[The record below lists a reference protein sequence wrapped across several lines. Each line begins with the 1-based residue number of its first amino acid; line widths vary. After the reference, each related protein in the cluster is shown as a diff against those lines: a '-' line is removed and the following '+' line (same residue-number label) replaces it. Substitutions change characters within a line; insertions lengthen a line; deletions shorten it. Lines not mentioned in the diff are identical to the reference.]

1 MALSGTQYQELTNAF
16 LSAFPTEATLRRM
29 VLFKLEHNLEA
40 IAGGNNLTDRVVNLI
55 QVAESE
61 GWTDKLIVGARAF
74 NPGNLK
80 LEAFAVDYGLASVG
94 QEEAGELEVM
104 LRKEMRFKD
113 FRSWLADWARQEP
126 RVCRVELPLYGQE
139 ATVCGHGLGCGTGFL
154 VGRDLL
160 LTAFH
165 VIEPLVK
172 WEEKKAAGQAWAN
185 PADARLRF
193 DYAQREGEPAIYEG
207 TVFKLAAPWQVIAQ
221 PVGAADFQSHKTP
234 SPADLDFALVRVA
247 GAPGDQ
253 AVGGNGGPGTPKRGW
268 IPLPPQ
274 PLWPEKDAPLFIL
287 QHPAGEP
294 LKMAPPDRVLEL
306 NANKTRV
313 RYLVNTKAGSS
324 GSPCF
329 NAQLQLVAL
338 HHFGREEKYNQGVP
352 IAAIA
357 PLIAPYLQK

>member
-1 MALSGTQYQELTNAF
+1 MALSGSQYEELTNAF
-16 LSAFPTEATLRRM
+16 LSAFPTEAMLRRM
-29 VLFKLEHNLEA
+29 VLFKLERNLDA
-40 IAGGNNLTDRVVNLI
+40 IAGGNNLTDRTVDLI
-55 QVAESE
+55 RAAEAE
-61 GWTDKLIVGARAF
+61 GWTDKLILGARAF
-74 NPGNLK
+74 NPGNPK
-80 LEAFAVDYGLASVG
+80 LEAFTVDYGLASIS
-94 QEEAGELEVM
+94 QAEAAELEVM
-104 LRKEMRFKD
+104 LREETPFQD
-113 FRSWLADWARQEP
+113 FRTWLSDWARQEP

-139 ATVCGHGLGCGTGFL
+139 ATVCGKGLACGTGFL
-154 VGRDLL
+154 VGSDLL

-185 PADARLRF
+185 PADVRLRF

-207 TVFKLAAPWQVIAQ
+207 TVFKLAAQWQVIAQ
-221 PVGAADFQSHKTP
+221 PLGGADFQGLKTP
-234 SPADLDFALVRVA
+234 SPAELDFALVRVA

-253 AVGGNGGPGTPKRGW
+253 VVGGGPGAPRRGW

-287 QHPAGEP
+287 QHPDGEP

-313 RYLVNTKAGSS
+313 RYLVNTKPGSS

-329 NAQLQLVAL
+329 NARLQLVAL